1 MIVYSNETLT
11 NNGTISMKAKGAYAK
26 GQNTYLYRQ
35 AFGVFTYLPVTGA
48 DGASSVSQANS
59 GPYRIDR

>member
-1 MIVYSNETLT
+1 
-11 NNGTISMKAKGAYAK
+11 MKAKGAYAK

-35 AFGVFTYLPVTGA
+35 AFGVFTYLPETGA